1 MRLELK
7 KENEK
12 KGRTQWI
19 GIAILSIVLII
30 FLCFLFYVTDVIG
43 TFCEEHLGACHR
55 SVTDANSLFSILR
68 LKEYSWVKYVILAIP
83 ITSFLLSFINVVRFN
98 KRKQKVEKC

>member
-30 FLCFLFYVTDVIG
+30 FLCILFYTTDVIG

-68 LKEYSWVKYVILAIP
+68 LKEYSWVKYVILLIP